1 MMATSI
7 SDIPVHQPR
16 AFIVDDSQIARYI
29 LSCELERLG
38 YQVEVADTAESA
50 LRQITEPLPDVIFMD
65 HLLPGID
72 GLEAISRLRGRSNTA
87 CVPIIMYTS
96 QDGQNFAQ
104 RARAVGADD
113 IYVKTA
119 DDSQLLKILARLNLL
134 PDRLAAPT
142 AAGKVTPIRRRTTPS
157 REPASSISREQLARL
172 LEPSLET
179 HHARL
184 HQELL
189 GEFAILER
197 HEERMR
203 RDLFARVEM
212 LAKKSN
218 RRFEAAFAAE
228 RKNRRRDV
236 RRLARWS
243 LAVAASML
251 IGIVVLGRVAWDTA
265 IRADDLRQLTSSA
278 VQAVQDNTEA
288 VMSMQ
293 RAMDAR
299 QVAAST
305 TAQPATYFSETA
317 ETFDD
322 YSYGAAEVLVAEL
335 QSMGIL
341 GPVRVETSAGS
352 FCIEVTA
359 SGMQFAAN
367 GTALV
372 DCAPLPVQLSAA
384 SYSK

>member
-1 MMATSI
+1 MATAI
-7 SDIPVHQPR
+7 SDIPVHKPR
-16 AFIVDDSQIARYI
+16 AFVVDDSQIARYI

-50 LRQITEPLPDVIFMD
+50 LRQIGEPYPDVIFMD

-72 GLEAISRLRGRSNTA
+72 GLEAISRLRGRRDTA
-87 CVPIIMYTS
+87 HVPIIMYTS
-96 QDGQNFAQ
+96 QDGHDFAQ

-119 DDSQLLKILARLNLL
+119 EESQLNKILARLNLL
-134 PDRLAAPT
+134 PARAAAAN
-142 AAGKVTPIRRRTTPS
+142 AAGKVTPIRRQATPS
-157 REPASSISREQLARL
+157 RERGASISREQLARL

-212 LAKKSN
+212 LARKSN
-218 RRFEAAFAAE
+218 MRVEAVFAAE
-228 RKNRRRDV
+228 RKDRRRDV

-243 LAVAASML
+243 FAVAATMLLSM
-251 IGIVVLGRVAWDTA
+251 GVLTRVAWVTMTDA
-265 IRADDLRQLTSSA
+265 SELQQLTSSA
-278 VQAVQDNTEA
+278 AQAVQDNTQA
-288 VMSMQ
+288 VMAMQ
-293 RAMDAR
+293 QAMDAR
-299 QVAAST
+299 QVTAST
-305 TAQPATYFSETA
+305 AVQSATYVPEAA
-317 ETFDD
+317 EELGT
-322 YSYGAAEVLVAEL
+322 YSHGAAELLVAEL

-341 GPVRVETSAGS
+341 GPVLVETSAGS
-352 FCIEVTA
+352 FCIEVTPA
-359 SGMQFAAN
+359 GMQFATN
-367 GTALV
+367 GAALT

-384 SYSK
+384 SYSQ